1 MANPNIV
8 SVYDIRG
15 KATVMEVTTTPT
27 SIVTNNSASN
37 QIFKLNS
44 LYLSNITTANT
55 ANVTVT
61 YFRSSVDYNLTN
73 KIDITPG
80 TTLVAITKETSIY
93 LEEGDSIR
101 ISASASNVI
110 QAVCSYEIIS

>member
-8 SVYDIRG
+8 SVSDIRG
-15 KATVMEVTTTPT
+15 KATVMAVTTTPT
-27 SIVTNNSASN
+27 NIVLNNSNSN
-37 QIFKLNS
+37 QVFKINS
-44 LYLSNITTANT
+44 LYLSNITTANA

-61 YFRSSVDYNLTN
+61 YFRSSIDYNLVN
-73 KIDITPG
+73 RIDVSPG

-101 ISASASNVI
+101 LSASASNVI
-110 QAVCSYEIIS
+110 QAVCSYETIS

>member
-8 SVYDIRG
+8 SVSNIQG
-15 KATVMEVTTTPT
+15 KSTTMAVTTTPT
-27 SIVTNNSASN
+27 NIVLNNSNSF
-37 QIFKLNS
+37 QVYKLNS
-44 LYLSNITTANT
+44 LYLSNITTANA

-61 YFRSSVDYNLTN
+61 YYRSSIDYNLVN

-80 TTLVAITKETSIY
+80 TTLVAITKDTSIY

-101 ISASASNVI
+101 LSASASNVI

>member
-8 SVYDIRG
+8 SVSDIRG
-15 KATVMEVTTTPT
+15 KATTMAVTTTPT
-27 SIVTNNSASN
+27 SIVTNNSNSW
-37 QIFKLNS
+37 QVFKINS
-44 LYLSNITTANT
+44 LYLSNITSANV

-61 YFRSSVDYNLTN
+61 YFRSSIDYNIVN
-73 KIDITPG
+73 KIDIVPG

-101 ISASASNVI
+101 LSASASNVI
-110 QAVCSYEIIS
+110 QAVCSYETIS